1 MKIIKKYIILF
12 LIVLVGTILLF
23 LHHRTYERNYY
34 DLLKDKMKYQLVEEE
49 STDDINLSVDFSFLE
64 SVNSDIYSWIY
75 IPNTDI
81 SYPVLQS
88 SEDKDD
94 NYYLKH
100 NLDGSYGYPGVIF
113 SQKRNATD
121 YTDPVTV
128 LYGHNMKNGSMFAGL
143 HQYKDS
149 EYFDGHKDIYI
160 YTPTGKMHYKVFAS
174 LTYDDRLIL
183 SYYNDFQNIADLMT
197 FYEESM
203 EMADNKDYSV
213 SVNEESNILVLS
225 TCEKEDDQRYL
236 IEAVLVE
243 D

>member
-1 MKIIKKYIILF
+1 MKFTKKYVILF
-12 LIVLVGTILLF
+12 LIMFVVTILVL
-23 LHHRTYERNYY
+23 LGHRSYEHNYY
-34 DLLKDKMKYQLVEEE
+34 NLLKQKMNYQLVGDEA
-49 STDDINLSVDFSFLE
+49 TDVNLSVDFSFLE

-88 SEDKDD
+88 SEDKEE

-100 NLDGSYGYPGVIF
+100 NVDGSYGYPGVVF
-113 SQKRNATD
+113 SQKRNAKD

-143 HQYKDS
+143 HKYKDS
-149 EYFDGHKDIYI
+149 EYFDAHKDIYI
-160 YTPTGKMHYKVFAS
+160 YTPNETLHYKVYAG

-183 SYYNDFQNIADLMT
+183 SYYNDFQNKADVMS

-203 EMADNKDYSV
+203 EDADNKDYSI
-213 SVNEESNILVLS
+213 SIDEESKLLVLS
-225 TCEKEDDQRYL
+225 TCEKDADERYL
-236 IEAVLVE
+236 IEAVLVT

>member
-34 DLLKDKMKYQLVEEE
+34 DLLKDKMNYQLVEEE
-49 STDDINLSVDFSFLE
+49 STDNVNLSVDFSFLE

-143 HQYKDS
+143 HRYENGD
-149 EYFDGHKDIYI
+149 YFEEHKDIYI
-160 YTPTGKMHYKVFAS
+160 YTPNQTLHYKVYAS

-183 SYYNDFQNIADLMT
+183 SYYNDFQDKADVVA

-203 EMADNKDYSV
+203 EAADNKDYSV
-213 SVNEESNILVLS
+213 SVNEDSKLLVLS
-225 TCEKEDDQRYL
+225 TCESDADKRYL
-236 IEAVLVE
+236 IEAVLVN